1 MNPSIVLGFQVHHPL
16 RFVEEESHEDDARA
30 FEYMVHNAYVPFIE
44 LLLEITRDNPSFRG
58 FCSLSGEH
66 LRHISEQGDKGQ
78 ELLGYWERL
87 IATGR
92 MQTITEPFMPSI
104 GIWKSERN
112 LFDQVLKHHLH
123 LRKLFQSHN
132 RTLRLF
138 KHYHWEKTA
147 NIAGLLGFENI
158 LLEGKYTEFGFV
170 PKAPLKTED
179 QLILQEHAPLDS
191 RHHLHIDHERPKA
204 LVMNKS
210 LSQAFW
216 DKFNEGDL
224 GQTAAQD
231 FLHRLS
237 SSHFE
242 SFILNIEEF
251 GTHPRRNEAFVFLY
265 EIIKTLIQEGVT
277 FYQPEEWLQ
286 IAPHQELNLACLKE
300 PPYQQHPQ
308 APTDNHIL
316 QTAYTELV
324 KTLDMLESTSS
335 SPLAWHYLAH
345 DTHQA
350 NLYFSEHL
358 MLKEEDDQYN
368 HFEYFLHDMR
378 FIQTKLDK
386 MN

>member
-16 RFVEEESHEDDARA
+16 RFVEEETEKEDARA
-30 FEYMVHNAYVPFIE
+30 FEYMVHTAYVPFIE

-66 LRHISEQGDKGQ
+66 LQHISKQGNVGQ
-78 ELLGYWERL
+78 ELLDYWKRL

-92 MQTITEPFMPSI
+92 MQTITEPFTPSI

-147 NIAGLLGFENI
+147 NIAGLMGFQNI

-170 PKAPLKTED
+170 PPAPLKKED
-179 QLILQEHAPLDS
+179 QIILQEHAPLDA
-191 RHHLHIDHERPKA
+191 RHHLHINHARPKA

-216 DKFNEGDL
+216 EKFNEGDL
-224 GQTAAQD
+224 GQTVAQD

-237 SSHFE
+237 SSRFE
-242 SFILNIEEF
+242 SFMLDIEEF

-265 EIIKTLIQEGVT
+265 EIIQTLIKEGVT

-286 IAPHQELNLACLKE
+286 IAPDQELNLACLKQ
-300 PPYQQHPQ
+300 PPHQHIPE

-316 QTAYTELV
+316 QTAYNELV
-324 KTLDMLESTSS
+324 KTLDMLESTPSTR
-335 SPLAWHYLAH
+335 LAWHYLAH

-350 NLYFSEHL
+350 NLYFSQHL
-358 MLKEEDDQYN
+358 HLKENQEQYL
-368 HFEYFLHDMR
+368 HFEYFLQDLR
-378 FIQTKLDK
+378 FIQTKLNK
-386 MN
+386 IH

>member
-16 RFVEEESHEDDARA
+16 RFTEEEDHEDDVRA
-30 FEYMVHNAYVPFIE
+30 FEYMVHNTYVPFIE

-58 FCSLSGEH
+58 FLSLSGEH
-66 LRHISEQGDKGQ
+66 LQHIASQEKVGE
-78 ELLGYWERL
+78 ELLDYWERI

-92 MQTITEPFMPSI
+92 FQTLTEPFTPSI

-147 NIAGLLGFENI
+147 NIAGLLGFQNI
-158 LLEGKYTEFGFV
+158 LLEGKYTEFGWV
-170 PKAPLKTED
+170 PKTPLKKED
-179 QLILQEHAPLDS
+179 HLILQEHAPLDA
-191 RHHLHIDHERPKA
+191 RHHLHINHTRPKA

-210 LSQAFW
+210 LSKLFW
-216 DKFNEGDL
+216 ERFNDGDL
-224 GQTAAQD
+224 GQTVAKD
-231 FLHRLS
+231 FIHRLS

-242 SFILNIEEF
+242 SFMLDIEEF

-265 EIIKTLIQEGVT
+265 EIIQTLIQEGVT

-286 IAPHQELNLACLKE
+286 VAPEQELNLSCLKQ
-300 PPYQQHPQ
+300 PPYQSIPE
-308 APTDNHIL
+308 APTGNHIL
-316 QTAYTELV
+316 ETAYTELV
-324 KTLDMLESTSS
+324 KTIDILDSTSKDR
-335 SPLAWHYLAH
+335 LVWHYLAH

-350 NLYFSEHL
+350 TLYFHEHL
-358 MLKEEDDQYN
+358 ELKAEDDRYG
-368 HFEYFLHDMR
+368 HFEYFLHDLR
-378 FIQTKLDK
+378 FIQTKLHK
-386 MN
+386 IH